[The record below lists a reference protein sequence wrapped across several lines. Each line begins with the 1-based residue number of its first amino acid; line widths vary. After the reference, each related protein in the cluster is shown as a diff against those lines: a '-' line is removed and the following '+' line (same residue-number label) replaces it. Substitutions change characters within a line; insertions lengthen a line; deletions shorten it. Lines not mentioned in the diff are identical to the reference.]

1 MKENSGAERPGHV
14 AGELGRNSG
23 EVELAA
29 ELAMRPHR
37 CSATGMEWTS
47 RRSSRRAGLAGGG
60 EKSSSDAA
68 VPRRSSPRRNGEG
81 RERWGGEMRTA
92 GARGGVVASK

>member
-1 MKENSGAERPGHV
+1 MLPVISV
-14 AGELGRNSG
+14 NSG

-37 CSATGMEWTS
+37 CSAMEMEWTRGRG
-47 RRSSRRAGLAGGG
+47 RRGGALGGLAWP
-60 EKSSSDAA
+60 EESSGDAA

-92 GARGGVVASK
+92 GARGGVVVSK